1 MYICLIDATIF
12 EFIFGFNATDLTVP
26 FSCKQIQAT
35 AGASLIH
42 PHAQIVSTPVV
53 PVEAQRLQSLALAY
67 FQKSSV
73 SLYERI
79 IEEEMVSYNNNLPN
93 SRIVDMSPN
102 FISMVPYASPGP
114 YAITILPRFG
124 PELFVES
131 HNFVDCADFTSTS
144 DELLEEC
151 ADILQKALHRLQ
163 ILLHEPCFNL
173 VVQSAPV
180 RDRGVQ
186 AAFRA
191 CAYFRW
197 HIRITPRLGAGAMA
211 GFELG
216 SGFFSNSHMPE
227 QDAAELREVE
237 CAVSSKE
244 INGEGSCGKNTDG
257 T

>member
-1 MYICLIDATIF
+1 M
-12 EFIFGFNATDLTVP
+12 
-26 FSCKQIQAT
+26 
-35 AGASLIH
+35 IH

-53 PVEAQRLQSLALAY
+53 PVEAKRLQSLA
-67 FQKSSV
+67 FKFFEKSSV

-79 IEEEMVSYNNNLPN
+79 IEEEMALYDNNLPD
-93 SRIVDMSPN
+93 SRIVDVSPH
-102 FISMVPYASPGP
+102 FLSMVPYASPGP
-114 YAITILPRFG
+114 YVITILPRYG
-124 PELFVES
+124 PERFTES
-131 HNFVDCADFTSTS
+131 HNHVDCSDFTSTS

-151 ADILQKALHRLQ
+151 ADILQKALLRLQ
-163 ILLHEPCFNL
+163 LLLHEPCFNL

-227 QDAAELREVE
+227 LDAAELR
-237 CAVSSKE
+237 AVDIDITTTTTTE
-244 INGEGSCGKNTDG
+244 DG
-257 T
+257 AEDTGIEEK